1 MECGQL
7 SSEVWQGRQE
17 QDGRSWGLDQGHVK
31 ILTEDG
37 DGVPE
42 LPEGRQ
48 QRDREQGSAGQ
59 WLSPRGGT
67 EDQVSGDGQQEE
79 GNSSWQTQG
88 PRELA
93 AQARERNMQR
103 YQVRPRVCQR

>member
-1 MECGQL
+1 MEGGETERGQL

-17 QDGRSWGLDQGHVK
+17 HDGRSKMAGAGDWAGGHVK

-48 QRDREQGSAGQ
+48 QRDRDKG
-59 WLSPRGGT
+59 PRG
-67 EDQVSGDGQQEE
+67 Q
-79 GNSSWQTQG
+79 
-88 PRELA
+88 
-93 AQARERNMQR
+93 
-103 YQVRPRVCQR
+103 

>member
-1 MECGQL
+1 MA
-7 SSEVWQGRQE
+7 SSLLKFGRG
-17 QDGRSWGLDQGHVK
+17 GRSKMAGAGDWAGGHVK

-48 QRDREQGSAGQ
+48 QRDRDKDPRGQ
-59 WLSPRGGT
+59 WLSAQGGT

-88 PRELA
+88 LRELA
-93 AQARERNMQR
+93 AQAHERNIQR
-103 YQVRPRVCQR
+103 HHVRPRVCP

>member
-1 MECGQL
+1 MEGGETECGQL
-7 SSEVWQGRQE
+7 SSQVWQGRQE

-48 QRDREQGSAGQ
+48 QRDREQGSVGTVAESPGRHRGPGERGWAAGGGE
-59 WLSPRGGT
+59 LKLADPGAETAGSPGT
-67 EDQVSGDGQQEE
+67 
-79 GNSSWQTQG
+79 
-88 PRELA
+88 
-93 AQARERNMQR
+93 
-103 YQVRPRVCQR
+103 